1 MPGVKCGGCGR
12 FTSTLES
19 AKCGKC
25 HAQYHRV
32 CVGVAPKAVVT
43 ASWRCP
49 ECKKHLARDNRAE
62 TPVRGVAGSPL
73 TVSPVGQTS
82 EETSTPNTTSSRS
95 DLASI
100 FNEQQSPSPTPSM
113 PLDKVSVDDITAR
126 EMSLIAGSNMSL
138 LFEELRAMRAEIQEF
153 RKDMEVEMMEIKTS
167 MRNCNAR
174 IDGLE
179 ARISALEQKAS
190 SGGSSSD
197 GIVDELRRELNDR
210 DQELLANDLEISN
223 IPEAAADNPTHIA
236 AIIGLKLGVS
246 LDERDIVSAERVG
259 GKQLNATNSAGPTEA
274 RPRPIVVRLARR
286 DLRDQLLAS
295 ARVRRG
301 ATTADLDLPGPPQ
314 RFFLNER
321 LTKTNR
327 RLFRKARD
335 AASLFSWRFVW
346 TKRGRILARKS
357 PGDTTQRIR
366 TDEDISRIFGPI
378 NETM

>member
-1 MPGVKCGGCGR
+1 
-12 FTSTLES
+12 
-19 AKCGKC
+19 
-25 HAQYHRV
+25 
-32 CVGVAPKAVVT
+32 
-43 ASWRCP
+43 
-49 ECKKHLARDNRAE
+49 
-62 TPVRGVAGSPL
+62 
-73 TVSPVGQTS
+73 
-82 EETSTPNTTSSRS
+82 
-95 DLASI
+95 
-100 FNEQQSPSPTPSM
+100 M